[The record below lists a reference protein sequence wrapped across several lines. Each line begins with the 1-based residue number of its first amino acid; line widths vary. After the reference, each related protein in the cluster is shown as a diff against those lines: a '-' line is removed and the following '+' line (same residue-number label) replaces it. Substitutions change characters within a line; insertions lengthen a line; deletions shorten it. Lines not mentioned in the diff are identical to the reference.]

1 MAGGAD
7 CVVWKRNGEKT
18 LRLEKVRKALEQKR
32 ISFEYFEEDGCGSID
47 FIFRGL
53 KFHVW
58 EFQENGIFGAE
69 TNIFNVGKAKDI
81 EGDYEKVIADEIFSW
96 PDMIA

>member
-1 MAGGAD
+1 M
-7 CVVWKRNGEKT
+7 
-18 LRLEKVRKALEQKR
+18 RLEKVKKALEQKK
-32 ISFEYFEEDGCGSID
+32 ISFEYCEEDECGSID

-58 EFQENGIFGAE
+58 EFQENGTFGVE
-69 TNIFNVGKAKDI
+69 TNIFNVGKARDI
-81 EGDYEKVIADEIFSW
+81 EGDYEKVLVDEILSW

>member
-1 MAGGAD
+1 M
-7 CVVWKRNGEKT
+7 
-18 LRLEKVRKALEQKR
+18 RLEKVRAALDQKR
-32 ISFEYFEEDGCGSID
+32 IHFEYCEEEGCGSLD

-58 EFQENGIFGAE
+58 EFQDGEISGAE
-69 TNIFNVGKAKDI
+69 TNIFNVGKAQDI
-81 EGDYEKVIADEIFSW
+81 EGDYERVIADEILSW

>member
-1 MAGGAD
+1 MASGFSED
-7 CVVWKRNGEKT
+7 NM
-18 LRLEKVRKALEQKR
+18 RLPKVRAALKQKR
-32 ISFEYFEEDGCGSID
+32 ITFEYAEEDGMGSLD

-58 EFQENGIFGAE
+58 EFEDGKILGAE
-69 TNIFNVGKAKDI
+69 TNIFNVGKAQDI
-81 EGDYEKVIADEIFSW
+81 EGDYEAVIAKEILSW

>member
-1 MAGGAD
+1 M
-7 CVVWKRNGEKT
+7 
-18 LRLEKVRKALEQKR
+18 RLENVKKALEQKK
-32 ISFEYFEEDGCGSID
+32 ISFEYCEEDECGSID

-58 EFQENGIFGAE
+58 EFQENGTFGVE
-69 TNIFNVGKAKDI
+69 TNIFNVGKARDI
-81 EGDYEKVIADEIFSW
+81 EGDYENVLVDEILSW